1 MINGETDMGNKIPQ
15 KYFFINPLS
24 HLFLSIIY
32 VIIYFYC
39 FYLLSL
45 LIVLPIFSIFLIICK
60 SLSEVIFYFS
70 ITVRLFLN
78 KQIHISESK

>member
-32 VIIYFYC
+32 VYYIFVLLLFIKFIICITNILYLFDYLKV
-39 FYLLSL
+39 FYLKLYF
-45 LIVLPIFSIFLIICK
+45 IFPSQYVF
-60 SLSEVIFYFS
+60 
-70 ITVRLFLN
+70 
-78 KQIHISESK
+78 KQTNSNFRI